1 MGKYIFNNDKALFA
15 NLNTDAILFD
25 KESCKYLGLNQ
36 SSADIL
42 NLIIQG
48 KSQIEIHEFL
58 FKKYNVENSILELQL
73 QNTIEWLLNEEFIHF
88 ENS

>member
-1 MGKYIFNNDKALFA
+1 MGKYIFNNEKVVFV
-15 NLNTDAILFD
+15 NLNTEAIMFV
-25 KESCKYLGLNQ
+25 KESSKYLGLNQ

-48 KSQIEIHEFL
+48 KSQIEMHEFL
-58 FKKYNVENSILELQL
+58 FEKYNVENSILEIQL
-73 QNTIEWLLNEEFIHF
+73 QNTIEWLLNEEFIHI

>member
-15 NLNTDAILFD
+15 NLNTEAILFD
-25 KESCKYLGLNQ
+25 KESYKYLGLNQ

-48 KSQIEIHEFL
+48 KSQIEMHEFL
-58 FKKYNVENSILELQL
+58 FEKYNVENPILELQL
-73 QNTIEWLLNEEFIHF
+73 QNTLEWLLNEEFIHI

>member
-1 MGKYIFNNDKALFA
+1 MGKYIFNNEKAVFA
-15 NLNTDAILFD
+15 NLNTEAIIFD
-25 KESCKYLGLNQ
+25 KNSCKYLGLNQ